1 MKKNKKLSIE
11 ARKSW
16 IGFSFI
22 GIWVVGF
29 LVLYLYPLIMSLVY
43 SVYDLTFKKFVG
55 FKYYDFAF
63 TKDQNFLKNLV
74 SSLETVIYDLPV
86 ILILSMI
93 IALLLVQKFKGQG
106 FFKVVFFLPIIMSS
120 GLVLSYLNGDSLS
133 QIMMSGERSGNIFEM
148 NALKETLANIG
159 LSDDLIS
166 TIIDFSSNIFN
177 LILQSG
183 VQILLFISGLNAI
196 SPSIYEA
203 ASIDGCTAWEKYWK
217 ITFPLVSPIILVNAV
232 YTLTDNFIRSGNPM
246 MNAII
251 RQAQATNYSLS
262 TAMSWIYM
270 LIIFIIIGLV
280 FLIFGRKISYI
291 G

>member
-1 MKKNKKLSIE
+1 MKNKKPMSIE
-11 ARKSW
+11 SKKSW
-16 IGFSFI
+16 VGFSFVS
-22 GIWVVGF
+22 IWLIGF
-29 LVLYLYPLIMSLVY
+29 LVLYVYPFVMSLVY
-43 SVYDLTFKKFVG
+43 SVYDLSLKKFVG
-55 FKYYDFAF
+55 LKYYSFAF

-74 SSLETVIYDLPV
+74 GSLQTVIYDLPV

-93 IALLLVQKFKGQG
+93 IALLLVQKFRGQS

-148 NALKETLANIG
+148 NVLNETLANIG
-159 LSDDLIS
+159 LNDDVIA
-166 TIIDFSSNIFN
+166 TIVSFSSNIFN
-177 LILQSG
+177 LILKSG
-183 VQILLFISGLNAI
+183 VQILLFIAGLNAI

-203 ASIDGCTAWEKYWK
+203 ASIDGCTAWERYWK
-217 ITFPLVSPIILVNAV
+217 ITFPLLSPILLVNAV
-232 YTLTDNFIRSGNPM
+232 YTLTDNFITSGNPM

-251 RQAQATNYSLS
+251 SQARATNYSLS

-270 LIIFIIIGLV
+270 VIIFAIIGLV
-280 FLIFGRKISYI
+280 FLIFKRRISYI